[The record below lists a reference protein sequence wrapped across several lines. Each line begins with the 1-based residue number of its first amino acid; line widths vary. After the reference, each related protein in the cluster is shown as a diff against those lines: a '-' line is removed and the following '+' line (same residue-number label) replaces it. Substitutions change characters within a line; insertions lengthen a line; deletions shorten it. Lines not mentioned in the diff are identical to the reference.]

1 LALFEIQLPL
11 FRIFFFLVNSFYP
24 RKNLNRGES
33 TQKNSLNLSFF
44 LYVILMSFGFSLVDA
59 YIIHSRN
66 FTCICNDWRL
76 THSSE
81 ICFIYILAVRFL
93 VQCTQS
99 VIGEKNRQ
107 EKRQHDREKKTR
119 KKKNGRRVDLLV
131 ESLHYYGCL
140 VGMRKQK
147 NKDMAYAVCILGMSM
162 HTFILFFLD
171 SHKIWHQQLPINHNQ
186 FK

>member
-1 LALFEIQLPL
+1 
-11 FRIFFFLVNSFYP
+11 
-24 RKNLNRGES
+24 
-33 TQKNSLNLSFF
+33 
-44 LYVILMSFGFSLVDA
+44 MSFGFSLVDA

-140 VGMRKQK
+140 GGVRKQK
-147 NKDMAYAVCILGMSM
+147 NKDMVYAVCLLGMSM

-171 SHKIWHQQLPINHNQ
+171 SRKYDINNFQSITTNSSNEKYKWNRFRFSIKSKWTGQIWFLSVRII
-186 FK
+186 FKKFLI